1 MILTAEIKKELKARG
16 ININTFYKRIYRGN
30 TIEQA
35 LHPVVGQGGNPHKLY
50 TIQASNSKAK
60 HKFNSAREV
69 ACFLTRQTKKNITK
83 NMIVGR
89 LYRNRKTVIFDYKIT
104 CEVVK

>member
-35 LHPVVGQGGNPHKLY
+35 LRPISHGGNPQKLY
-50 TIQASNSKAK
+50 TVKPVGDKEK
-60 HKFNSAREV
+60 HKFYSASQV
-69 ACFLTRQTKKNITK
+69 AHFLTLRTRTVITK
-83 NMIVGR
+83 NMIIGR
-89 LYRNRKTVIFDYKIT
+89 LYRNRETVICGYNIT
-104 CEVVK
+104 SEVVK